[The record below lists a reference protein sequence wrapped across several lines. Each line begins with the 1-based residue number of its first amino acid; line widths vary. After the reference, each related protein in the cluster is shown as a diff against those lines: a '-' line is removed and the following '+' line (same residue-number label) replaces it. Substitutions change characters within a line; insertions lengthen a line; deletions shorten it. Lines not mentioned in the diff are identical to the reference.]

1 MGLVDSRPR
10 FCRSLYSVGNSVQWP
25 KLPGYAY
32 LHSALFVAKS
42 GFGLKRVC
50 TLSRKRR
57 RRFILDSIANDKRS
71 DSRFLFHFN
80 PKLFIHLGKRC
91 SR

>member
-50 TLSRKRR
+50 TLS
-57 RRFILDSIANDKRS
+57 
-71 DSRFLFHFN
+71 
-80 PKLFIHLGKRC
+80 
-91 SR
+91 

>member
-71 DSRFLFHFN
+71 LIPSCSSTWANDVRDN
-80 PKLFIHLGKRC
+80 KIKR
-91 SR
+91 